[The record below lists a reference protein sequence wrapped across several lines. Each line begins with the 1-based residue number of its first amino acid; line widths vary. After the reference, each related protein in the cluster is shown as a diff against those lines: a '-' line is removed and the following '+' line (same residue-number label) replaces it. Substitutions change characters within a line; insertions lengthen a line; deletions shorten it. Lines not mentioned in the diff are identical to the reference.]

1 MSFNLQSEGDSFSD
15 AAEKKRN
22 QTKLH
27 LTVLQ
32 QVEHKGVLCCVAI
45 PTLTLMEQLA
55 NNHPRNK
62 ELLYTNVTSITLN
75 SAQFSSIKYN
85 FIDLQRLVPGRC
97 DLGRCRVSPAIPEQF
112 LQRDFLLPGST
123 VDMGGACQLASTCFP
138 NITLHSNEIINVVH
152 CSHFNV
158 M

>member
-22 QTKLH
+22 QTK
-27 LTVLQ
+27 

-45 PTLTLMEQLA
+45 PTLTLMEQPA

-152 CSHFNV
+152 CSHFHV

>member
-1 MSFNLQSEGDSFSD
+1 MLLR
-15 AAEKKRN
+15 KKEI
-22 QTKLH
+22 KLNFI
-27 LTVLQ
+27 LLFCSRSNIKVCC
-32 QVEHKGVLCCVAI
+32 VVLCCVAI
-45 PTLTLMEQLA
+45 PTLTLMEQPA

-123 VDMGGACQLASTCFP
+123 VDMGGACQLAST
-138 NITLHSNEIINVVH
+138 
-152 CSHFNV
+152 
-158 M
+158 

>member
-45 PTLTLMEQLA
+45 PTLTLMEQPA

-75 SAQFSSIKYN
+75 SAKFSSIKYN
-85 FIDLQRLVPGRC
+85 FIDLQRLVIGRC
-97 DLGRCRVSPAIPEQF
+97 DLG
-112 LQRDFLLPGST
+112 
-123 VDMGGACQLASTCFP
+123 
-138 NITLHSNEIINVVH
+138 
-152 CSHFNV
+152 
-158 M
+158 